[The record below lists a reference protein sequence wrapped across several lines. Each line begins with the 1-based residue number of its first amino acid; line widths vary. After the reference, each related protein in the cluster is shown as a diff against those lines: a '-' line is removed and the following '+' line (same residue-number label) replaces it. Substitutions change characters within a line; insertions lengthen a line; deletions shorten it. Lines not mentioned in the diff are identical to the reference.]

1 MSELVDNLKN
11 LYEQL
16 YDVSISI
23 GQLIEIADFASIE
36 PYMELKDN
44 IVKNIEAI
52 LPGISESELPQ
63 FEEICNKIQAQEQMN
78 ITVLTGFQ
86 DKLKKELSKVNK
98 KTKLANA
105 YSNVET
111 KQGNLLDFRQ

>member
-1 MSELVDNLKN
+1 MSELLDNIKN

-23 GQLIEIADFASIE
+23 GQLIEIGDLSSIST
-36 PYMELKDN
+36 YMELKDN
-44 IVKNIEAI
+44 IVKNIEALFPYI
-52 LPGISESELPQ
+52 NESELTQ
-63 FEEICNKIQAQEQMN
+63 FEEICAKIDQQEQMN
-78 ITVLTGFQ
+78 ITVLAGLE
-86 DKLKKELSKVNK
+86 DKLKKEISKANK
-98 KTKLANA
+98 KTKLASA

>member
-1 MSELVDNLKN
+1 MNELVENLKN

-23 GQLIEIADFASIE
+23 GQLIELGDLPSIE

-44 IVKNIEAI
+44 IVKNIESL
-52 LPGISESELPQ
+52 LPTLKEEDLSEFADISL
-63 FEEICNKIQAQEQMN
+63 KIQEQEQMN
-78 ITVLTGFQ
+78 ITVLSGLQ
-86 DKLKKELSKVNK
+86 DILKKELSKANK
-98 KTKLANA
+98 KSKLANA
-105 YSNVET
+105 YGNIET